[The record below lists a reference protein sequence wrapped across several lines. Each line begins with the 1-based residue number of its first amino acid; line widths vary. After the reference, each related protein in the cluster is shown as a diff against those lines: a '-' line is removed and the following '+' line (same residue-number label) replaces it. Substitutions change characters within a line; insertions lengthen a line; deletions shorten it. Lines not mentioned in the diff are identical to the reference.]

1 MKALMGDSSDNIPG
15 APGIGPKTAS
25 ALIIKYHNIDNII
38 DNISELKPPKAK
50 KSIEENIEQIKL
62 SRYLSEIKI
71 DVDVDYDI
79 NNADINDMFN
89 QESYKLFKRYDFKN
103 MLKRCDNGTQSEPE
117 CCKHFNK
124 VEDFAKAEEV
134 FETAASHIKENKKIG
149 LGIIAEDELLG
160 VSISYS
166 DEDIYYIPAGGFIT
180 SDYLKDSL

>member
-1 MKALMGDSSDNIPG
+1 MSIVSGDRDLLQLADTNIKIRIPKTKKGVTEVEDYYPEDVKELYGVTPAEFIEMKALMGDSSDNIPG

-89 QESYKLFKRYDFKN
+89 QALTVYH
-103 MLKRCDNGTQSEPE
+103 C
-117 CCKHFNK
+117 
-124 VEDFAKAEEV
+124 
-134 FETAASHIKENKKIG
+134 HI
-149 LGIIAEDELLG
+149 
-160 VSISYS
+160 
-166 DEDIYYIPAGGFIT
+166 F
-180 SDYLKDSL
+180 

>member
-89 QESYKLFKRYDFKN
+89 QESYKLF
-103 MLKRCDNGTQSEPE
+103 
-117 CCKHFNK
+117 
-124 VEDFAKAEEV
+124 
-134 FETAASHIKENKKIG
+134 
-149 LGIIAEDELLG
+149 
-160 VSISYS
+160 
-166 DEDIYYIPAGGFIT
+166 
-180 SDYLKDSL
+180 